1 MACLPRS
8 EQRSEAVRLRDAYLE
23 PWGSTREHRQA
34 LGLAV
39 WIAPVTRAVA
49 IAHETFGAP
58 GDHAEI
64 ADLLR
69 GWHARRSLL
78 NQPDEVL
85 QPS

>member
-1 MACLPRS
+1 M
-8 EQRSEAVRLRDAYLE
+8 
-23 PWGSTREHRQA
+23 
-34 LGLAV
+34 GLAV

-49 IAHETFGAP
+49 IAHETLGAP
-58 GDHAEI
+58 GDHSEI

-69 GWHARRSLL
+69 GWHAKRSLL